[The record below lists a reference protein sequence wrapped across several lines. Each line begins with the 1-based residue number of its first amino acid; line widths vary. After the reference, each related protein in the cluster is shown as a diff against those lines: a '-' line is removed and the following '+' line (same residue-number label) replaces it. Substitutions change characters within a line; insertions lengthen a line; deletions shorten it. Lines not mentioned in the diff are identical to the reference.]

1 MKTSSLMIWFGAV
14 ALSACASTAPPTGRV
29 NSSEDAVRA
38 ARELGAQ
45 QEPTATLHL
54 EAAEEQ
60 LAHAKRLMGEG
71 ENEKAAWMLARA
83 EADANLSI
91 ALTREA
97 KNKRAAQDA
106 EVQIK
111 NLSDTERGRE
121 RGPGP

>member
-1 MKTSSLMIWFGAV
+1 
-14 ALSACASTAPPTGRV
+14 V
-29 NSSEDAVRA
+29 NSSEDAVRS
-38 ARELGAQ
+38 ARELGAG

-60 LAHAKRLMGEG
+60 LAHAKRLMGQG
-71 ENEKAAWMLARA
+71 QNEKAAWLLARA

-97 KNKRAAQDA
+97 KNKRAVQDA

-111 NLSDTERGRE
+111 RLDETQRSRE
-121 RGPGP
+121 LGPGP